1 MTSRKVTL
9 SRTVIVIA
17 SVTAFCFM
25 IACVTVIAI
34 FVADGTKSSQ
44 TIAVLVGQLPTLLS
58 VIVILAKLDNVE
70 SKADDMLNGV
80 MDEKLQRNLHT
91 VLDERDGT
99 VTAPLPNRDLA

>member
-1 MTSRKVTL
+1 MSSRKVTV

-70 SKADDMLNGV
+70 GKTDDMLNSV
-80 MDEKLQRNLHT
+80 MDEKMRSAVHT
-91 VLDERDGT
+91 VLDERDET